1 MLQASQLWHRRDAA
15 FHPASSQAVTGRFGS
30 FTRLDPDIGFL
41 LANNVRGNFLSTEF
55 YTSNL
60 SENNVYERIYDEVLL
75 DSEFEDTTSDLLGD
89 IDVPTEDIAEVA
101 REIIPPEYLQEQ
113 VEAGVAGALD
123 YLNKDTES
131 PQVFIDLGPPLERV
145 KPALFRYIDRRIDA
159 LEDVPITTIDE
170 LESELEDLFFSLEA
184 GTIPNRVP
192 SIEDPEGVVERYVKQ
207 SIAGLEEV
215 PVNNLDDFKLELE
228 RVYLSLANGEVP
240 TRVPSIEDPDALVSR
255 QVDQRITELEEIPVS
270 TPEEF
275 KEGLEDVFKQLA
287 NGEIPTQIPSIAGID
302 VSLRDAAFDQVLQAV
317 RNDPNIPRETIDGL
331 EEQEE
336 VIKAQL
342 RLGNTKDALETA
354 SRPLTEPAV
363 DKFVDEAYERAIQV
377 LREDQSIPEE
387 TFKQL
392 EGAEAEIKGQLR
404 RGSIKGA
411 LEVASPFLTGP
422 VVDQF
427 LDDAYDRAY
436 QALKE
441 EGISEAA
448 LRGLDEQRDAI
459 KGHLGQGDVKEA
471 LKLGARGLAGPLI
484 DEALEE
490 ITKELDDQQR
500 LDLVA
505 KAAEQNNQTR
515 EKFVDELD
523 VGRNIIKRVGLG
535 SIAAILIVCVV
546 MMGLFYLPHV
556 SSSLRWPGLTL
567 LLSGLVVIVLGLVAK
582 SQLLESPLNRA
593 DVSPIPPSLVDIIND
608 VSNSM
613 VADVGS
619 GIVTIAIVVLVIG
632 LVMVAGSF
640 LLRLLRIPFLSS

>member
-1 MLQASQLWHRRDAA
+1 MLGCLFGLFRPLATAVLGLVLFFA
-15 FHPASSQAVTGRFGS
+15 F
-30 FTRLDPDIGFL
+30 LGFL

-240 TRVPSIEDPDALVSR
+240 IRVPSIEDPDALVSR

-354 SRPLTEPAV
+354 SQPLTEPAV

-471 LKLGARGLAGPLI
+471 LKLAARGLAGPLI

-567 LLSGLVVIVLGLVAK
+567 LLSGLVVLVLGLVAK

-619 GIVTIAIVVLVIG
+619 GIVNIAIVVLVIG

>member
-1 MLQASQLWHRRDAA
+1 MLGCLFGLFRPLATAVLGLVLFFA
-15 FHPASSQAVTGRFGS
+15 F
-30 FTRLDPDIGFL
+30 LGFL

-60 SENNVYERIYDEVLL
+60 SENNVYERIYDEVLF

-207 SIAGLEEV
+207 SIAGLEEM

-255 QVDQRITELEEIPVS
+255 QVDQGITELEEIPVS

-363 DKFVDEAYERAIQV
+363 DKFVDEAYKRAIQV

-567 LLSGLVVIVLGLVAK
+567 LLSGLVVLVLGLVAK

-640 LLRLLRIPFLSS
+640 LPRLLRIPFLSS

>member
-1 MLQASQLWHRRDAA
+1 MFGCLFGLFRPLATAVLGIVIFFA
-15 FHPASSQAVTGRFGS
+15 F
-30 FTRLDPDIGFL
+30 LGFL

-55 YTSNL
+55 YTDNL

-170 LESELEDLFFSLEA
+170 LESELEDLFLSLEA
-184 GTIPNRVP
+184 GTIPDRVP

-240 TRVPSIEDPDALVSR
+240 TRVPSIEDPNALVSR

-275 KEGLEDVFKQLA
+275 KEGLEDVYKQLA

-387 TFKQL
+387 TFRQL

-535 SIAAILIVCVV
+535 SIAAILIMVVCVV
-546 MMGLFYLPHV
+546 MMGMFYIPHV

-567 LLSGLVVIVLGLVAK
+567 LLSGLVVLVLGLVAK

-632 LVMVAGSF
+632 LVMVVGSF

>member
-1 MLQASQLWHRRDAA
+1 MLGCLFGLFRPLATAVLGLVLFFA
-15 FHPASSQAVTGRFGS
+15 F
-30 FTRLDPDIGFL
+30 LGFL

-240 TRVPSIEDPDALVSR
+240 IRVPSIEDPDALVSR

-354 SRPLTEPAV
+354 SQPLTEPAV

-471 LKLGARGLAGPLI
+471 LKLAARGLAGPLI

-546 MMGLFYLPHV
+546 MMGLLYLPHV

-567 LLSGLVVIVLGLVAK
+567 LLSGLVVLVLGLVAK

-619 GIVTIAIVVLVIG
+619 GIVNIAIVVLVIG

>member
-1 MLQASQLWHRRDAA
+1 MLGCLFGLFRPLATAVLGLVLFFA
-15 FHPASSQAVTGRFGS
+15 F
-30 FTRLDPDIGFL
+30 LGFL

-123 YLNKDTES
+123 YLNKDTEN

-240 TRVPSIEDPDALVSR
+240 IRVPSIEDPDALVSR

-354 SRPLTEPAV
+354 SQPLTEPAV

-471 LKLGARGLAGPLI
+471 LKLAARGLAGPLI

-546 MMGLFYLPHV
+546 MMGLLYLPHV

-567 LLSGLVVIVLGLVAK
+567 LLSGLVVFVLGLVAK

-619 GIVTIAIVVLVIG
+619 GIVNIAIVVLVIG